1 MWSPSPT
8 APACAQRFPF
18 PREFEGLVEECVECR
33 APRFIP
39 AAAGGLT
46 RVQEGFDFVVVG
58 AGTAGCVLAARLS
71 EDARNR
77 VCLVE
82 AGGSGKSVYVNV
94 PGAIV
99 LAQRSPEL
107 VWRYQTVPQSHLN
120 GRRIGVPRGRGLG
133 GSALINGMVY

>member
-1 MWSPSPT
+1 M
-8 APACAQRFPF
+8 
-18 PREFEGLVEECVECR
+18 PRRVFR
-33 APRFIP
+33 A
-39 AAAGGLT
+39 AAAGLT
-46 RVQEGFDFVVVG
+46 SVQEGFDFVVVG

-71 EDARNR
+71 EDARYR

-107 VWRYQTVPQSHLN
+107 NWRFQTVPQPHLN

-133 GSALINGMVY
+133 GSVSVESEPGGTRVRATVPLSARV